1 VRRRELEAGFH
12 TTPGSRA
19 LARIE
24 LRRLRAFERR
34 MLPRVDLVLVCSEI
48 ERASVPLAKVSVVPN
63 GIELPPEPPAPGGG
77 DGRTLLFVGFMD
89 YPPNA
94 DAARFLTAD
103 ILPLVRGKVPRARA
117 VLVGR
122 TSSEAVRRLHD
133 GETIF
138 IGGEASE
145 LRPHYENAS
154 VVVAPLRVGG
164 GTRIK
169 ILEAFAWRRPVVSTS
184 VGAEGLQISPG
195 HDLFVEDTPAGF
207 AARCIALLNDASLRG
222 EMARRAVSVAERYQW
237 SSIRTTFARIIEQ
250 RLREGGA
257 AAWVAPEEAR

>member
-1 VRRRELEAGFH
+1 V
-12 TTPGSRA
+12 
-19 LARIE
+19 
-24 LRRLRAFERR
+24 
-34 MLPRVDLVLVCSEI
+34 LPRVDLVLVCSEV
-48 ERASVPLAKVSVVPN
+48 ERASVALPGVSVVSN
-63 GIELPPEPPAPGGG
+63 GIELPPEPPAAGGG

-94 DAARFLTAD
+94 DAVRFLVGD
-103 ILPLVRGKVPRARA
+103 ILPRVRLAVPGARA

-133 GETIF
+133 GATVIVK
-138 IGGEASE
+138 GEAPD

-184 VGAEGLQISPG
+184 VGAEGLQASPG
-195 HDLFVEDTPAGF
+195 YDLFVEDTPDGF
-207 AARCIALLNDASLRG
+207 AARCIALLNDAFLRG

-237 SSIRTTFARIIEQ
+237 SSIRATFARSIEQ
-250 RLREGGA
+250 RVRGSGA
-257 AAWVAPEEAR
+257 AAWATPEEAR